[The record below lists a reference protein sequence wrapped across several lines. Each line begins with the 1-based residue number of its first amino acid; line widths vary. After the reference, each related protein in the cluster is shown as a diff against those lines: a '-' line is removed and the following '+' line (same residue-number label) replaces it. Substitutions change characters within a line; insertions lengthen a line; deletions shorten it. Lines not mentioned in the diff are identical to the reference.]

1 MKIAK
6 IATAL
11 AFAGMSVMS
20 AASVAQAGTLAD
32 VQAAGVLKCG
42 INTGLPGFAYT
53 NDAGE
58 WIGFDVAYCKALA
71 AAVLGDPGAVEY
83 HNLTGA
89 NRFPALSSGEIDALA
104 RNTTWTFSR
113 DVDLGFTFIG
123 VSYYDGQG
131 FIGRKSLGISSATEL
146 DGASVCIQTGTTTEL
161 NLADFFRSNGISYEP
176 VPIET
181 NEEAR
186 VAYLAERCDVYTTD
200 ASGLA
205 ATKSTFEDPE
215 NHMVFPEI
223 VSKEPLGPLVRQ
235 GDDEWA
241 DIARWTLNVLIN
253 AEELGVN
260 QGNVRSMAQGTN
272 NPEINRMLGS
282 EGSLGEMLGLRADW
296 AVDVIAAVGNY
307 SELFERFLGTDTP
320 LGLARGQNALYKDGG
335 ILYAPPM
342 R

>member
-1 MKIAK
+1 MRVRTGISAVV
-6 IATAL
+6 I
-11 AFAGMSVMS
+11 AGMSVMGT
-20 AASVAQAGTLAD
+20 ATIGQAGTLQD
-32 VQAAGVLKCG
+32 VQAAGVLRCG

-53 NDAGE
+53 DDAGN
-58 WIGFDVAYCKALA
+58 WVGFDVAYCKALA
-71 AAVLGDPGAVEY
+71 AAVLGDTSKVEY
-83 HNLTGA
+83 VNLTGA
-89 NRFPALSSGEIDALA
+89 NRFPALAAGEIDALS

-113 DVDLGFTFIG
+113 DVDLGFTFVG
-123 VSYYDGQG
+123 VAYYDGQG
-131 FIGRKSLGISSATEL
+131 FIGRKSLGAASATEL
-146 DGASVCIQTGTTTEL
+146 NGASVCIQTGTTTEL
-161 NLADFFRSNGISYEP
+161 NLADFFRVHGITYEP

-253 AEELGVN
+253 AEEYGVT
-260 QGNVRSMAQGTN
+260 QSNVRSMASGTN

-296 AVDVIAAVGNY
+296 AVDVLAGVGNY
-307 SELFERFLGTDTP
+307 SEIYERYLGTSTA